1 MKKFIYL
8 LAGMFCFYL
17 MTTSSQATP
26 HKEKVPT
33 AETIL
38 ILCSPDIYP
47 VVQQWGSGFS
57 QINSDF
63 ECSIEILNVSD
74 TEVTVSNDAN
84 LSFISQQYFESSPG
98 DVSWKVTIG
107 RDVMIPVI
115 NSENPLM
122 SQFKE
127 NGIKI
132 SDLAEML
139 HNPDALNWSENANGE
154 TIRLHY
160 YLNNKESK
168 NSIISSFIN
177 GQINKQQAIMVN
189 SNTEL
194 VTAIQNDV
202 LGLGFC
208 RLNDIVNTTDQS
220 WLENISILPID
231 KNNNGKLDYF
241 ENFYLNPNEFAR
253 AVWIGKYPK
262 KLVNNFYVVAE
273 KLPEKDAETAFLKWV
288 VNDGQSLLAANGF
301 TELVSSERMSA
312 MDKINHENLYLE
324 TASTE
329 NYALLNI
336 IMMLIILSG
345 LVVLGILIY
354 NATTSKDHSAP
365 IINKPDRAPETITE
379 NDLDLPDGVYYD
391 KTHTWVFMEKDG
403 TVKVGIDDFLQ
414 RITGPYTRI
423 KMKNPGERLKK
434 NEALITLIQDG
445 KQLNVYAP
453 ISGKIMD
460 INEQLFDEPAMINA
474 SPYTDGWIYMI
485 KPSNYLRE
493 IQFLRMSEKY
503 REWLKNEIARLKDFL
518 ALSANMKGLQMSQ
531 ISYQDG
537 GEIINHVLH
546 EFGPEI
552 WEDFQKK
559 FIETSV
565 IN

>member
-8 LAGMFCFYL
+8 LAGMLCFYL

-26 HKEKVPT
+26 HKEKAPT
-33 AETIL
+33 AETIH

-57 QINSDF
+57 QMNSDF
-63 ECSIEILNVSD
+63 ECSIEMLNVSD
-74 TEVTVSNDAN
+74 TEATVSNDAN
-84 LSFISQQYFESSPG
+84 LSFISQQYFESAPG
-98 DVSWKVTIG
+98 DASWKVTIG
-107 RDVMIPVI
+107 RDVLIPVI

-139 HNPDALNWSENANGE
+139 HNPDELNWLANANGE
-154 TIRLHY
+154 TISLHY
-160 YLNNKESK
+160 YLNNKESE
-168 NSIISSFIN
+168 NSTINSFIN
-177 GQINKQQAIMVN
+177 GQMNKQQAIMVN
-189 SNTEL
+189 SNSEL

-208 RLNDIVNTTDQS
+208 RLNDIVNTTDHS

-301 TELVSSERMSA
+301 TELVSSERLSA
-312 MDKINHENLYLE
+312 MDKINHENLYME

-329 NYALLNI
+329 NYALLKI
-336 IMMLIILSG
+336 ITILIILSG

-354 NATTSKDHSAP
+354 NTITRKDHSAS

-379 NDLDLPDGVYYD
+379 SDLNLPDGVFFD

-403 TVKVGIDDFLQ
+403 TVKVGVDDFLQ

-460 INEQLFDEPAMINA
+460 INEQLFDEPSMINA

-531 ISYQDG
+531 VSYQDG
-537 GEIINHVLH
+537 GEIVNHVLH
-546 EFGPEI
+546 EFGPEV